1 MVSLIH
7 SLQSEWV
14 KKRRS
19 LGSWLIWG
27 AAAFVPAILLLIRV
41 THPGRLPEM
50 YAAADFWE
58 KLWTQSWEAMATFF
72 LPLVII
78 LVTALVAQLEFKNN
92 AWKQLHTTPQR
103 FITIFAAKFVV
114 VVAMIV
120 QLLVLFNVGVYLTGA
135 IPALIYPSV
144 NYPGEPYPFMF
155 FLREDIK
162 FFIDCLPM
170 IAFQYLLSLR
180 FRNFLVPVGVGFFA
194 WILGIGFLSWKYSY
208 IFPYAYTSLDHFHT
222 SRQIVKAPPPVSL
235 QVFALAYFVIFL
247 VAGYLVYVKQK
258 AKG

>member
-1 MVSLIH
+1 MGSFFY
-7 SLQSEWV
+7 SLQSEWF
-14 KKRRS
+14 KKRGS

-27 AAAFVPAILLLIRV
+27 GAAFVPGILLLIRL
-41 THPGRLPEM
+41 THPGRLPAM

-72 LPLVII
+72 LPMVVI

-103 FITIFAAKFVV
+103 FITIFAAKLTVI
-114 VVAMIV
+114 VAMVV
-120 QLLVLFNVGVYLTGA
+120 QLLILFNVGIYLTGA
-135 IPALIYPSV
+135 IPALVYPSV
-144 NYPGEPYPFMF
+144 NYPVEPYPFYS
-155 FLREDIK
+155 FLTEDVK

-180 FRNFLVPVGVGFFA
+180 FKNFLVPVGAGFFA
-194 WILGIGFLSWKYSY
+194 WILGIGFLSWKFSY

-222 SRQIVKAPPPVSL
+222 SRQIVNAAPPVSL
-235 QVFALAYFVIFL
+235 QVLAFGYFVVFI
-247 VAGYLVYVKQK
+247 VAGYLIYVKQK
-258 AKG
+258 VKG